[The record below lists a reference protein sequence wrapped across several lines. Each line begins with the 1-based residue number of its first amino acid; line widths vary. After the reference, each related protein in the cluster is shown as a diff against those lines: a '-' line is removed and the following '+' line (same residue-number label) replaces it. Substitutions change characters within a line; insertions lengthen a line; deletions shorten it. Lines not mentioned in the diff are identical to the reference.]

1 MSTVLGAVP
10 EVAALPPPVTAVTP
24 TAAKTLDYFP
34 IGMFGSVMSL
44 TILTVAWRLAQ
55 PLLGTPPLISEVLQ
69 YLSTA
74 ALVLVGACYLIKCVT
89 APQAVGTEFN
99 HPIVG
104 NLFGTFLISLLL
116 QPIVI
121 VQWSPL
127 LARAMWTV
135 GAVGMVTFAW
145 LVVTRWLT
153 QRQKIEHATPAWI
166 VPVVGMLDVPLALPA
181 LGLAPMH
188 GVSVLC
194 LAVGLFFA
202 VPLFTMIMMRLVF
215 EEPMPNLLAPTLLIL
230 VAPFSVGVS
239 TYLIA
244 GGQIDMF
251 AQALYALDLFVL
263 ATLFGRLRYLMGC
276 CPFRVSWWAAG
287 FPMGTSAIA
296 GLRIAAANPSSVNLA
311 LAILL
316 LVLASGLIVFL
327 TVRTLVGVFDGELR
341 HLSGP

>member
-1 MSTVLGAVP
+1 MSTIFGASP
-10 EVAALPPPVTAVTP
+10 ETTATVAPIGTAVTP

-44 TILTVAWRLAQ
+44 TILSVAWRLAQ
-55 PLLGTPPLISEVLQ
+55 PLIGAPSWISEVLQ
-69 YLSTA
+69 YLSSATFIVVA
-74 ALVLVGACYLIKCVT
+74 ACYLIKCMT
-89 APQAVGTEFN
+89 APQAVRGEFN
-99 HPIVG
+99 HPIIG
-104 NLFGTFLISLLL
+104 NLFGTLLISLLL

-127 LARAMWTV
+127 LARAMWVV
-135 GAVGMVTFAW
+135 GAVGMTAFAW

-153 QRQKIEHATPAWI
+153 HRQKIEHATPAWI
-166 VPVVGMLDVPLALPA
+166 VPVVGMLDVPLALPS
-181 LGLAPMH
+181 LGLPPMH
-188 GVSVLC
+188 GVMVLS

-215 EEPMPNLLAPTLLIL
+215 EEPLPNALAPTLLIL

-239 TYLIA
+239 TYLITV
-244 GGQIDMF
+244 GQIDVF
-251 AQALYALDLFVL
+251 AQSLYALDVFVL

-296 GLRIAAANPSSVNLA
+296 GLRIAAANPGSVNEA

-316 LVLASGLIVFL
+316 LALASALIVFL
-327 TVRTLVGVFDGELR
+327 LVRTLVGVFDGELR
-341 HLSGP
+341 HLSS